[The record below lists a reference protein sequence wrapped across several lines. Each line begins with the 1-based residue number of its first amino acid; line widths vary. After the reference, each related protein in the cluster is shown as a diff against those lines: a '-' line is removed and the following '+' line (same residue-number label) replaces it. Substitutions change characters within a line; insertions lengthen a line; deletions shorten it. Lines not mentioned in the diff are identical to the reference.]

1 MTSVHMR
8 RAIYA
13 RLKVSVLCENLTPGK
28 SFGIAADAAMPK
40 DLPLWAELNRKIDAL
55 RLRSDRQPTGL
66 SKLASLDNTGEV
78 SRLQPFSASLR
89 KPENST
95 LFIPHSPT
103 GTITDSAPKVQ
114 YEPCPSNTAT

>member
-1 MTSVHMR
+1 MS
-8 RAIYA
+8 
-13 RLKVSVLCENLTPGK
+13 SP
-28 SFGIAADAAMPK
+28 AAMLK
-40 DLPLWAELNRKIDAL
+40 DLPLWTGLNREIDAL

-89 KPENST
+89 KPEDST

-103 GTITDSAPKVQ
+103 GAITDSAPKVQ
-114 YEPCPSNTAT
+114 YDSCPSNTAT